1 MSEFAVEMRG
11 ISKHFGGIRALDH
24 VSFSVRRG
32 EVHAL
37 LGENGAGKST
47 LMKILSGAYRRDEGQ
62 IRVGGKEVEIGNPH
76 VSRELGIGIIYQEL
90 VLAPDLSVAENIFLG
105 ELPGLIPWKELQE
118 RSQAILRR
126 IGFDLDPKT
135 RLGDLPVA
143 YQQVVEIAKA
153 LSKDVRILILDEPT
167 AVLAPPEVKSLLGLV
182 KTLSSSGVSI
192 IYISHR
198 LEEIFQIADAITV
211 IKDGRTIGTV
221 SPKEITSDQLIDMMV
236 GRHVTELFPGGK
248 RKPGEVV
255 LKVDKLRFGKKVEEV
270 SFEARAGE
278 VLGIAGLIG
287 SGRTETARAIFGAEH
302 KDGGTV
308 TLNGRSL
315 SIRSPREAVRQG
327 IGLIPEDRKN
337 QGVVISL
344 PIRENATMA
353 ILHRFLGFLGV
364 IKKKAEE
371 ETVQGLAKRL
381 AIKMRSIEAP
391 VSSLSGGNQ
400 QKVVLS
406 KWFGA
411 GCRVILF
418 DEPTRGVDV
427 GAKAEIYRLID
438 ELAGEGLAVVL
449 ISSDLVE
456 VIGMSDRILVMSRG
470 RIAGEL
476 PKAEFSEANIMRL
489 ALQGLQK
496 DGKVVH

>member
-1 MSEFAVEMRG
+1 MSDYAVEMLG
-11 ISKHFGGIRALDH
+11 ISKSFGGIRALDH
-24 VSFSVRRG
+24 VSFAVKRG

-47 LMKILSGAYRRDEGQ
+47 LMKILSGAHRRDAGE
-62 IRVGGKEVEIGNPH
+62 IRVGDKEVEIGNPH

-105 ELPGLIPWKELQE
+105 DLPALIPWKRLQE
-118 RSQAILRR
+118 DSQAILEK

-153 LSKDVRILILDEPT
+153 LSKDVKILILDEPT
-167 AVLAPPEVKSLLGLV
+167 AVLAPPEVKSLLGLI
-182 KTLSSSGVSI
+182 KTLSSRGVSI

-198 LEEIFQIADAITV
+198 LEEIFEIADAITV
-211 IKDGRTIGTV
+211 LKDGRTIGTV
-221 SPKEITSDQLIDMMV
+221 SPKDINSEQLIDMMV

-248 RKPGEVV
+248 RKVGDVV
-255 LKVDKLRFGKKVEEV
+255 LKVERLRFGKKVEEV

-287 SGRTETARAIFGAEH
+287 SGRTETARAIFGAER

-308 TLNGRSL
+308 TLNGRQP
-315 SIRSPREAVRQG
+315 SIRSPRDAVREG
-327 IGLIPEDRKN
+327 IGLVPEDRKA
-337 QGVVISL
+337 QGIVISL
-344 PIRENATMA
+344 PIRQNTTMPT
-353 ILHRFLGFLGV
+353 LRRFLGPLGM

-371 ETVQGLAKRL
+371 KMVQTLAKRL

-411 GCRVILF
+411 GCRVIIF

-427 GAKAEIYRLID
+427 GAKAEIYGLVD
-438 ELAGEGLAVVL
+438 ELAAEGLAVVL

-476 PKAEFSEANIMRL
+476 KKPEFSEANIMRL
-489 ALQGLQK
+489 ALRGLQQ
-496 DGKVVH
+496 DGKVMH